1 MMSRI
6 HEFDFVFSFAGEDR
20 TLVEEIQTR
29 LSAKG
34 YYVFYDNNYQEQLTG
49 QDLYRVLRD
58 IYRNKGK
65 FVVCFISD
73 AYAQKKWTNLEFTAV
88 KERFLETFFA
98 EGFLIPILIG
108 NASILGDIPTFIGFY
123 RHTDIDKTVD
133 MLCKKFDSCIEED
146 NLIDDIQRFIE
157 YMQES
162 VFSLLR
168 RQHCSITQKGDS
180 FIVHGNNKMLILRFA
195 TDAIA
200 QLPCIMVF
208 EHSESSLEDPF
219 PALIITWHK
228 CPHLQFFIHI
238 FSECIDKSP
247 DELTFNELIFGI
259 CTYIKE
265 RIEGH

>member
-1 MMSRI
+1 MSRI
-6 HEFDFVFSFAGEDR
+6 YEFDFVFSFAGEDR

-34 YYVFYDNNYQEQLTG
+34 YHIFYDNNYQEQLTG

-65 FVVCFISD
+65 FVVCFISE

-98 EGFLIPILIG
+98 EGFLIPILID
-108 NASILGDIPTFIGFY
+108 NASILRDIPTFIGFY

-133 MLCKKFDSCIEED
+133 MLCKKLDSCIEED
-146 NLIDDIQRFIE
+146 NLIDDIQRFIKHI
-157 YMQES
+157 QES
-162 VFSLLR
+162 VFSLLQK
-168 RQHCSITQKGDS
+168 QHCSTTQKGDL
-180 FIVHGNNKMLILRFA
+180 FTVHGNMKMLILRFS
-195 TDAIA
+195 TDATA

-208 EHSESSLEDPF
+208 EHSDSSLEDPF

-238 FSECIDKSP
+238 FSECIDKRP
-247 DELTFNELIFGI
+247 AELTFDELIFGI
-259 CTYIKE
+259 CSYIKE
-265 RIEGH
+265 RVEEH